1 MDYALILIPIVMF
14 SIQTI
19 SFKDFNKN
27 LMKNMDSYFLFNFLY
42 FSLAV
47 IIFIV
52 FNREWEV
59 IRPLTVLLATGFGLL
74 FMTVI
79 LLYMKAMSLG
89 PLSYSSLLFSMA
101 MLVPIIFGAVFWDE
115 PVRPIQLA
123 GLALLVLTFLL
134 ASRASGDDKKP
145 NIRWL
150 LYCLAAC
157 IGNGLIMALSK
168 AHQMTYT
175 GQEIEEFLILGFGT
189 AALVSLAIF
198 LARRLRKKADL
209 SKLRHMRFAI
219 VVVLAGL
226 TTGFGNL
233 VALGLSGRIPAIVQ
247 FPSINGGF
255 VILSSLLSYW
265 LYKEK
270 ITRRALA
277 GFVIG
282 LAALVLLSLK

>member
-1 MDYALILIPIVMF
+1 
-14 SIQTI
+14 
-19 SFKDFNKN
+19 
-27 LMKNMDSYFLFNFLY
+27 
-42 FSLAV
+42 
-47 IIFIV
+47 
-52 FNREWEV
+52 
-59 IRPLTVLLATGFGLL
+59 
-74 FMTVI
+74 
-79 LLYMKAMSLG
+79 MKAMSLG

-150 LYCLAAC
+150 LFCLAAC

-168 AHQMTYT
+168 AHQMMYT

-189 AALVSLAIF
+189 AALVSLMIF
-198 LARRLRKKADL
+198 LVRCLHQKADL
-209 SKLRHMRFAI
+209 TKLRQKRFAV